1 MVIAGTPDQLIRG
14 LRQFLGS
21 GLKLSIIWEIIGP
34 DRRRSLSLIAKE
46 VMPELCRKTW
56 SVPEIR

>member
-1 MVIAGTPDQLIRG
+1 MG

-21 GLKLSIIWEIIGP
+21 GLKLPIIWEIIGP